1 MVHFQVVFSIMGV
14 LNMLRGFFIFL
25 VFICKPSVWKM
36 VSKRFPKFV
45 DLINRAKER
54 CFRSASTST
63 STTTAAAAFD
73 DCSGEM
79 TVRTRIEETTKF
91 SIVIKRQEI
100 IEETNC

>member
-1 MVHFQVVFSIMGV
+1 MIGV

-25 VFICKPSVWKM
+25 VFICKPSVRKM
-36 VSKRFPKFV
+36 ISKRFPKLAE
-45 DLINRAKER
+45 LINTAKER
-54 CFRSASTST
+54 CLRPTTTTTA
-63 STTTAAAAFD
+63 TTTAAATFD

-91 SIVIKRQEI
+91 SIVIKREEI